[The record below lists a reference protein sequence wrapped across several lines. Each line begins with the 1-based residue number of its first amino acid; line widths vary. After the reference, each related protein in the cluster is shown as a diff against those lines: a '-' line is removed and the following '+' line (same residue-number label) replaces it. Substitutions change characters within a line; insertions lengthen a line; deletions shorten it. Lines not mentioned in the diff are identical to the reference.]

1 MRGPVWGAVVVALGG
16 AVATV
21 TLSGAY
27 LDYVRATHRPW
38 LLLTAVGLVVLGLIS
53 LFLRDDAPDDE
64 PARARLHTHGPLAAT
79 PEELATAHR
88 ADRLHDH
95 RRIPAVGWLLC
106 LPLLLVLVVTPPPL
120 GALAAGRTDPAV
132 PQPPSGTRFD
142 PLPPGGPVPLAVHDY
157 AARAAWDAGRTLAGT
172 TVALTGFVTPDGTDG
187 WSVARAVMT
196 CCALDAR
203 SYLVHVDGDATRRAA
218 GTWVEVTGR
227 FVPASQPDDHIATI
241 RADSVRP
248 IPAPA
253 DPYEE

>member
-1 MRGPVWGAVVVALGG
+1 MRGPVSGAVLVALGG

-38 LLLTAVGLVVLGLIS
+38 LLLTAAGLVVLGLIT
-53 LFLRDDAPDDE
+53 LFLPDDAPQDE
-64 PARARLHTHGPLAAT
+64 PAPARLHTHGPLAAT
-79 PEELATAHR
+79 PEELAAARR
-88 ADRLHDH
+88 AGRVHDH

-120 GALAAGRTDPAV
+120 GALAAGRADPAV
-132 PQPPSGTRFD
+132 PRPPTGTRFA
-142 PLPPGGPVPLAVHDY
+142 PLPAGGPVPLAVHDY
-157 AARAAWDAGRTLAGT
+157 ASRAAWDDGRTLAGT
-172 TVALTGFVTPDGTDG
+172 TVTLTGFVTPDGTDG

-203 SYLVHVDGDATRRAA
+203 SYLVHVDGDPTRRAA

-227 FVPASQPDDHIATI
+227 FAPARAPDDHVAAL
-241 RADSVRP
+241 RAESVRT
-248 IPAPA
+248 IPAPE